1 MKQSY
6 GVGHI
11 HTYASYTQL
20 INNYLILLCLNQQIF
35 FSLYLDNDT
44 YIVTTIYYCSTILGI
59 DSFVYLQALTLFNIQ
74 FVLNK

>member
-35 FSLYLDNDT
+35 FSL
-44 YIVTTIYYCSTILGI
+44 
-59 DSFVYLQALTLFNIQ
+59 QALTLFNIQ
-74 FVLNK
+74 FILNK